1 MEKIDKKTI
10 TERICNAVAK
20 QLRKPVAEVTPAKKL
35 KEELNADSLDVVEL
49 MMNLE
54 EEYNLTIEDDELT
67 KMQTINDVADY
78 IYRVLNR

>member
-1 MEKIDKKTI
+1 MDKQTIIDK
-10 TERICNAVAK
+10 ICKAVAK
-20 QLRKPVAEVTPAKKL
+20 QLRKPVAEVTPTKKL

-54 EEYNLTIEDDELT
+54 EEYDLTIPDDELL

-78 IYRVLNR
+78 IEKALKNN